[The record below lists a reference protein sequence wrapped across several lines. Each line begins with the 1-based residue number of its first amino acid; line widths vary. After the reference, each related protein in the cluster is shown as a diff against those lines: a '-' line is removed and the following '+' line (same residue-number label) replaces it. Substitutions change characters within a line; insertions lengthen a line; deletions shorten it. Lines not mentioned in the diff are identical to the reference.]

1 MPSSIAVV
9 GASDDVA
16 SVGAG
21 LMRNIRA
28 GFKGPVYPVNPRRA
42 LVAGQPAFGSV
53 RNLPQAVDLA
63 LIATPPG
70 SVPDVIRD
78 CGARGVRAT
87 AIFSSGLSDATAE
100 GEGLLEIVDRVAREH
115 RIRVLGPNSLGVMRP
130 AIGLN
135 ATFASSGASSGS
147 VALVAQS
154 GAMVSAVLDWASTD
168 GVGFSSVVSLGNKL
182 DVGFADV
189 LDFLTLDTATE
200 SILLYVEGIRS
211 ARKFMS
217 ALRAAARIKPVF
229 VLKAGREWA
238 GSRAAATHTGSLA
251 RRDDVFDA
259 ALRRSGAVRVRSVVQ
274 LFAAATWLS
283 SRYRPIGNQI
293 AIVTNGGGP
302 GVLAADRANEIG
314 IEVAALSRQTVD
326 RLDRVLP
333 PEWSRGN
340 PVDVLEDADV
350 ARFREAMHACLEDP
364 NADGLLVILT
374 PQSMTEPLQVA
385 REVAELAGTSS
396 KHLFACW
403 MGDRS
408 VQAARALL
416 AAARIP
422 VFGSPEPAV
431 EAFANVA
438 AFYQNQRLLMQVPGP
453 LAHLDPPDIARAE
466 FLIGNALSQGRVAL
480 TESESKSVVSAFQ
493 IPAAG
498 AIVVRS
504 ASEAALA
511 GQQIGFPV
519 AMKVNSP
526 DIAHKTAAGGVRLD
540 VRDAQVAGAAYESI
554 LSEVGSRLPAAQ
566 LDGVAVQAMVHKPA
580 GVECLVGILTDA
592 LFGPVVM
599 FGAGGIDAE
608 LIADRAVALPPLNAL
623 LARNLVQRTRIG
635 RRLQSQGRERE
646 ITAIEQVL
654 LRVSEMAC
662 ELPALKALDLNPFSV
677 DADGGIALDARALI
691 AVPSVQAT
699 AHRYAHMAI
708 HPYPARLTR
717 RLTVSGGAEVEIR
730 AIRPEDAEMEKAFV
744 RGLSEEARYFRFIS
758 ALHELSDRML
768 VRFTQID
775 YDREMAL
782 LAVVREGNREMQIGV
797 ARYAIGTDGESCE
810 FAVVV
815 TDAWQ
820 AKGVASALVEALLDA
835 ARHRGL
841 KRMEGFVLHSNEKM
855 LRLMKR
861 LGFESRANPEDP
873 SLKIV
878 WKVLEAA

>member
-1 MPSSIAVV
+1 
-9 GASDDVA
+9 
-16 SVGAG
+16 
-21 LMRNIRA
+21 
-28 GFKGPVYPVNPRRA
+28 
-42 LVAGQPAFGSV
+42 
-53 RNLPQAVDLA
+53 
-63 LIATPPG
+63 
-70 SVPDVIRD
+70 
-78 CGARGVRAT
+78 
-87 AIFSSGLSDATAE
+87 
-100 GEGLLEIVDRVAREH
+100 
-115 RIRVLGPNSLGVMRP
+115 
-130 AIGLN
+130 
-135 ATFASSGASSGS
+135 
-147 VALVAQS
+147 
-154 GAMVSAVLDWASTD
+154 
-168 GVGFSSVVSLGNKL
+168 
-182 DVGFADV
+182 
-189 LDFLTLDTATE
+189 
-200 SILLYVEGIRS
+200 
-211 ARKFMS
+211 
-217 ALRAAARIKPVF
+217 
-229 VLKAGREWA
+229 
-238 GSRAAATHTGSLA
+238 
-251 RRDDVFDA
+251 
-259 ALRRSGAVRVRSVVQ
+259 
-274 LFAAATWLS
+274 
-283 SRYRPIGNQI
+283 
-293 AIVTNGGGP
+293 
-302 GVLAADRANEIG
+302 
-314 IEVAALSRQTVD
+314 
-326 RLDRVLP
+326 
-333 PEWSRGN
+333 
-340 PVDVLEDADV
+340 
-350 ARFREAMHACLEDP
+350 
-364 NADGLLVILT
+364 
-374 PQSMTEPLQVA
+374 
-385 REVAELAGTSS
+385 
-396 KHLFACW
+396 
-403 MGDRS
+403 
-408 VQAARALL
+408 
-416 AAARIP
+416 
-422 VFGSPEPAV
+422 
-431 EAFANVA
+431 
-438 AFYQNQRLLMQVPGP
+438 
-453 LAHLDPPDIARAE
+453 
-466 FLIGNALSQGRVAL
+466 
-480 TESESKSVVSAFQ
+480 
-493 IPAAG
+493 
-498 AIVVRS
+498 
-504 ASEAALA
+504 
-511 GQQIGFPV
+511 
-519 AMKVNSP
+519 
-526 DIAHKTAAGGVRLD
+526 
-540 VRDAQVAGAAYESI
+540 
-554 LSEVGSRLPAAQ
+554 
-566 LDGVAVQAMVHKPA
+566 MVHKPA